1 MSSYELTPEQRIRQR
16 YAWFQEAQRL
26 GNVKL
31 ACLRLG
37 VSRKTFYKWKKR
49 LTQAKED
56 RSSLLDRSR
65 RPHHL
70 HYRVKKS
77 LRRRIVALRK
87 KTHLGPVRLRQLLLN
102 LGRKK
107 VPSAFT
113 ISQIL
118 KRKGLT
124 RKRKPHPKRYRR
136 TFIVPLPGDLLQVDV
151 KFVPYLIEGRRLY
164 QFTAIDCCTRLR
176 LIQFHEEMASYTA
189 KAFIQY
195 ALSTFPFPIHIV
207 QTDNDSIFTHWYTA
221 GPKTPLDRP
230 VKLHPFTA
238 MCYRFGAQHRLIPP
252 RTPRLNG
259 KVERSHQTD
268 EEEFYRLRRYSTQ
281 KDLRRAFARWL
292 RHYNH
297 TRLHMG
303 LDGKT
308 PIQSLQTFP
317 QYAHIKELR
326 CHPC

>member
-1 MSSYELTPEQRIRQR
+1 MSTYELTPEQQIRQR

-26 GNVKL
+26 GNVTL

-37 VSRKTFYKWKKR
+37 ISRKSFYKWKNR
-49 LTQAKED
+49 LAQAKRD
-56 RSSLLDRSR
+56 RSALLDRSR

-70 HYRVKKS
+70 HYHIKKS
-77 LRRRIVALRK
+77 LRRRILTLRK
-87 KTHLGPVRLRQLLLN
+87 KTHLGPLRLRQLLLN
-102 LGRKK
+102 HTLKK

-113 ISQIL
+113 LSKIF
-118 KRKGLT
+118 KRYGLT

-136 TFIVPLPGDLLQVDV
+136 TFVVPRPGDLLQVDV
-151 KFVPYLIEGRRLY
+151 KFVPYLLQGRRLY
-164 QFTAIDCCTRLR
+164 QFTAI
-176 LIQFHEEMASYTA
+176 QFHQEMAAYTA
-189 KAFIQY
+189 KSFIQY
-195 ALSTFPFPIHIV
+195 ALSTFPFPVRIV

-230 VKLHPFTA
+230 VKKHPFTA
-238 MCYRFGAQHRLIPP
+238 MCERFQAQHRLIPP

-281 KDLRRAFARWL
+281 KDLQRAFARWL
-292 RHYNH
+292 WHYNH

-303 LDGKT
+303 LNGKT
-308 PIQSLQTFP
+308 PIQSLQALP
-317 QYAHIKELR
+317 KYAHIKTLR